1 MMAER
6 IRRPVVLATIAIGI
20 CLALATTLRDAR
32 ASSPTPLLP
41 DVVADAPDNIS
52 LGVSEETPTGES
64 APAELLL
71 RFNGYVHNI
80 GPGALDFRGS
90 RGTPDPAEPASPP
103 MKVFQRVYNSDGSY
117 DEDPSKAQMVYVNA
131 DGHHHWHLQ
140 HVAYYSL
147 WNAQKSA
154 EVAPAQKVGFCLED
168 SERIE
173 ATGPPEP
180 VYTDSE
186 DSPFGS
192 REFCR
197 QYQPEATSVFEG
209 ISEGWRD
216 LYRSNLAFQWV
227 DVSDVLP
234 GEYWLR
240 AEADPE
246 HLIQQ
251 TGGEKPPAYAEHST
265 IVPGF
270 DAQAQS
276 RSVEIEHSLTITL
289 SSQKWEGAEADEKP
303 SPTPSYAIVNPP
315 THGTLGA
322 IAFNRVIYTPA
333 KGYGGPDSFT
343 FAARDPNSSFPENPA
358 TATVSIDTSNTPA
371 LPSVAIEGAPSR
383 MIAGTSVQLSALVSN
398 DTPEVTWSASVP
410 SISATGPETADYT
423 APSTPPPGGLVTV
436 TAESPD
442 GGRDQRTI
450 EILPIPTPQ
459 PKPEVPAQAA
469 LSTTV
474 PSTSL
479 PQTPTPESSHRAGFL
494 GPLSTPT
501 AMLIG
506 RKLYMTAT
514 AQQAGR
520 LRLTAV
526 LRGRRIGS
534 CVARVRSHQSFTCT
548 TTLSKG
554 VSTRAPIGV
563 WATLRVGSHL
573 HQTVRR
579 AARVPT
585 AMSAMDASAW
595 LDVKQAW
602 RYLCG
607 V

>member
-1 MMAER
+1 MTEGV
-6 IRRPVVLATIAIGI
+6 RRPVVLVTIAIGV

-41 DVVADAPDNIS
+41 DVVADAPNNIS
-52 LGVSEETPTGES
+52 LGISEETPTGEP

-90 RGTPDPAEPASPP
+90 RGTPDPSEPASPP

-147 WNAQKSA
+147 WNAQKNA

-168 SERIE
+168 SERVE
-173 ATGPPEP
+173 ETGPSEP

-197 QYQPEATSVFEG
+197 QYQPEATTVFEG

-251 TGGEKPPAYAEHST
+251 TGGEKPPAYAGHST

-276 RSVEIEHSLTITL
+276 RSVEIEHPLTITL

-303 SPTPSYAIVNPP
+303 SPTPSYAVVNPP
-315 THGTLGA
+315 AHGTLGT
-322 IAFNRVIYTPA
+322 IAFNRVTYAPA
-333 KGYGGPDSFT
+333 KGYSGPDSFT
-343 FAARDPNSSFPENPA
+343 FEARDPNSSFPENPA
-358 TATVSIDTSNTPA
+358 IATVSIDTSNTPA
-371 LPSVAIEGAPSR
+371 LPSVVIEGTPSR
-383 MIAGTSVQLSALVSN
+383 MIAGTSVQLSALVTN
-398 DTPEVTWSASVP
+398 DTPEVTWSASAP

-423 APSTPPPGGLVTV
+423 APSAPPAGGVVTV

-459 PKPEVPAQAA
+459 PNPEVPAQAA

-479 PQTPTPESSHRAGFL
+479 PQTSTPGNSHRAGFF

-506 RKLYMTAT
+506 RKLYMTAI
-514 AQQAGR
+514 AKQAGR

-534 CVARVRSHQSFTCT
+534 CVTRVRSHQSFTCT
-548 TTLSKG
+548 TTLPRG
-554 VSTRAPIGV
+554 VPTRAPIGV
-563 WATLRVGSHL
+563 WATLQVDRHFV
-573 HQTVRR
+573 QTVRR
-579 AARVPT
+579 GARVPT
-585 AMSAMDASAW
+585 AMQTMDTVSW
-595 LDVKQAW
+595 NDIKQAW
-602 RYLCG
+602 RYICG
-607 V
+607 M